1 MHQSINWFKP
11 YLGEAAI
18 NLKVQN
24 DKSRSMKLNLAM
36 LKTKIKVIWDYE
48 SCKIKALKYFV

>member
-1 MHQSINWFKP
+1 VHQSINWFKP

-36 LKTKIKVIWDYE
+36 LKTKIKVI
-48 SCKIKALKYFV
+48 